1 MHCNLHSNH
10 SFIMLFIISWNSF
23 YTYHLIT
30 SNYYYINLYFIKR
43 DIRHKLSKNLLSL
56 NTNYEEVNY
65 RQQFESNLIY
75 TLKYVFIAISNGTAA

>member
-10 SFIMLFIISWNSF
+10 SFYNVIYNFMELV
-23 YTYHLIT
+23 LT
-30 SNYYYINLYFIKR
+30 SNYYLINLYFIKR
-43 DIRHKLSKNLLSL
+43 NIMHKSSQNLVYL

-65 RQQFESNLIY
+65 RQQFDSNLIY